1 MGKIVGAINMT
12 LDGFC
17 DHTSMIAD
25 DEIHQHYTELLKNSG
40 TVLYG
45 RITYQLMEYWRTVL
59 EKPTGNRSFD
69 EFAVV
74 IDRIPKIVFSK
85 TLHTVDWPS
94 AHISQKSLK
103 EEVEILRQKEGQDIL
118 AGSRTMIVTLL
129 DLGLIDELQL
139 MVQPIIAGKG
149 LPLFENINQSK
160 KLKLLKIK
168 TFNSSGSVCLYYHA

>member
-1 MGKIVGAINMT
+1 MGKIIGAINMT

-25 DEIHQHYTELLKNSG
+25 DEIHQHYTELLRNSSSI
-40 TVLYG
+40 LYG

-94 AHISQKSLK
+94 AHISHKSLK
-103 EEVEILRQKEGQDIL
+103 EEVEILKEKEDQDIL
-118 AGSRTMIVTLL
+118 AGSRTMIISLL

-149 LPLFENINQSK
+149 LLLFNNINERK
-160 KLKLLKIK
+160 DLNLLRTK
-168 TFNSSGSVCLYYHA
+168 TFNGSGSVCFYYKT